1 MARLFLL
8 IALSV
13 IVVIAM
19 ITVFGTMQAVVRLA
33 QGKEDDHMPDTFKRI
48 AYIVLVILMFG
59 VTSGWLG
66 AS

>member
-19 ITVFGTMQAVVRLA
+19 ITVFGTMQAVVKLA
-33 QGKEDDHMPDTFKRI
+33 QEKEDDHMPDTFKRI